1 MGKNTLLNKV
11 CCNNHIITER
21 NESFTMYNIA
31 FKWIIYLNRRAK
43 IMTPS
48 VRKHKRKYL
57 WPWKSQSFFGSLKNN
72 NTLSIIKIKCLLFK
86 AIVKKMKN
94 KPWPERKYLQNIYIY
109 IHIYNNLFW
118 NLQRNFLL
126 FLLPLNHQGSL

>member
-1 MGKNTLLNKV
+1 MLGHLLGLFRMISSTPGLYPLDDRSILNSWQTMTSLVILTCPLNEQNDPHLRTTDLIHMGQLISNSSTNVIQWEKNTLSNKV

-31 FKWIIYLNRRAK
+31 FKWIIYLNIRAK

-57 WPWKSQSFFGSLKNN
+57 
-72 NTLSIIKIKCLLFK
+72 
-86 AIVKKMKN
+86 
-94 KPWPERKYLQNIYIY
+94 QNIYI
-109 IHIYNNLFW
+109 
-118 NLQRNFLL
+118 
-126 FLLPLNHQGSL
+126 